1 MSRTAIEETMELFA
15 RDGFVC
21 QVRVVVGPGVL
32 MREKGHWNRV
42 DRPAMVTEGFNY
54 TLRIVRAFRC
64 VHQGLTTVLYV
75 HSREPEN
82 SRAVKH
88 RTSI

>member
-1 MSRTAIEETMELFA
+1 
-15 RDGFVC
+15 
-21 QVRVVVGPGVL
+21 

-54 TLRIVRAFRC
+54 TLRIVRAFEFVDQC
-64 VHQGLTTVLYV
+64 LKTVLYV
-75 HSREPEN
+75 HARETDK

-88 RTSI
+88 RTSL